1 MHKQSRSHSELRRR
15 RRIVTIVWSVA
26 ALALPA
32 VFLAFFFVWPVAAM
46 IGRGVTPPEGSEG
59 TWWGPLVAVLFD
71 GWTWRLIAQT
81 LGLALGGT
89 LGSIVLGLF
98 GAHILSTRSFRG
110 RGVIR
115 AVATIPFVLPTV
127 VVGVA
132 FRALLA
138 ENGPLGFL
146 GLDQTTAAVILAMI
160 FFNFSVVVRQV
171 GAVWADLDPRQAEAA
186 RTLGASRLRAFLT
199 VTLPALKPSI
209 WSAASLIFLYCST
222 AYGLMMTL
230 GKPGFGTLET
240 EIYIQTETFLDLP
253 QAAALSIL
261 QLAIVLAS
269 LAVSQRARSK
279 SETALRLSQ
288 PRLRPLTRAD
298 WFSAIIAFGTVT
310 ALIVAPLLALLLRS
324 FSTPHGWS
332 LNNYR
337 LLATSSGTGF
347 GGGSTPLETLRNSL
361 LTASDAMWITLIAG
375 LPLAWWLS
383 RHARTAAF
391 GRAQKIVDAAVM
403 LPVGVSGVTI
413 GFGFIVSLQI
423 AFPELARSGSLVPF
437 AQAVVALPVVVRM
450 IIPILRS
457 VDPKLREAAATLG
470 ASPLRVALT
479 VDGPM
484 VARGIGFA
492 AGLSFAIAL
501 GEFGATSFLA
511 SADFQTLPVTIVRLM
526 NRPGADNYGMGMAAS
541 VILALVAATAMAV
554 CEWLAERSTR
564 SAKLASTSAR
574 RGTVPQAAVPQV
586 AVRRSADTAPAQ
598 ED

>member
-1 MHKQSRSHSELRRR
+1 MTLEQNRLRDKLARK
-15 RRIVTIVWSVA
+15 RRIVTSLWSVA

-32 VFLAFFFVWPVAAM
+32 IFLAYFFVWPVAAM
-46 IGRGVTPPEGSEG
+46 IGRGVTPHEGVEG
-59 TWWGPLVAVLFD
+59 TWWGPLLEVVLAER
-71 GWTWRLIAQT
+71 TWRLIAQT

-89 LGSIVLGLF
+89 IGSIALGLF
-98 GAHILSTRSFRG
+98 GAHILSTRSFPG

-115 AVATIPFVLPTV
+115 AIATIPFVLPTV

-146 GLDQTTAAVILAMI
+146 GLDQSMTAVILAMI

-186 RTLGASRLRAFLT
+186 RTLGASRFRAFWT

-240 EIYIQTETFLDLP
+240 EIYIQTKTFLDLP

-261 QLAIVLAS
+261 QLVIVIAS

-288 PRLRPLTRAD
+288 PRLRPLARRD
-298 WFSAIIAFGTVT
+298 WFPAVVTFATVGSLIIAPLF
-310 ALIVAPLLALLLRS
+310 ALVLRS
-324 FSTPHGWS
+324 FSTSHGWS
-332 LNNYR
+332 LNNYK
-337 LLATSSGTGF
+337 LLATSSGAGF
-347 GGGSTPLETLRNSL
+347 GGGATPLETLRNSL

-383 RHARTAAF
+383 RHARTPAF

-423 AFPELARSGSLVPF
+423 AFPDLARSGTLVPF

-511 SADFQTLPVTIVRLM
+511 SPDFQTLPVTIVRLM
-526 NRPGADNYGMGMAAS
+526 GRPGADNYGMGMAAS
-541 VILALVAATAMAV
+541 VILALVAATAMGL

-564 SAKLASTSAR
+564 AAKLASTSAR
-574 RGTVPQAAVPQV
+574 RGAVT
-586 AVRRSADTAPAQ
+586 RSVTAHTAQ